1 MNNFLTQSSSVGYE
15 SVVCW
20 PVVLLNSKFFV
31 RVMASQSGM
40 FWLDEDSFTGSFTVG
55 LVASSDSPLGRGA
68 RQGVCSPRSACSD
81 LMSDTI
87 GSESDFLCVCSESSF
102 RHYSRWQF
110 IRMTDVCFDRKWAE
124 FDNMW
129 FFVFFNNRDEKLDVT
144 ALLKTKLC
152 FCVYQKSQTLLLL
165 IVIKRGTF

>member
-1 MNNFLTQSSSVGYE
+1 MTPSSSVGHE

-20 PVVLLNSKFFV
+20 PVILLTSKFFV
-31 RVMASQSGM
+31 CVLASQRGV
-40 FWLDEDSFTGSFTVG
+40 FWLDEDSFIGSFTVG
-55 LVASSDSPLGRGA
+55 LGASTDPPLGRGA
-68 RQGVCSPRSACSD
+68 RQGVCSHRSTCSD

-102 RHYSRWQF
+102 RHYSWWQF

-129 FFVFFNNRDEKLDVT
+129 FFFLVFFFNNQDEKLDVT
-144 ALLKTKLC
+144 ALLKTKQC
-152 FCVYQKSQTLLLL
+152 FCVYQKSQTPLLL
-165 IVIKRGTF
+165 IVIKCGTF